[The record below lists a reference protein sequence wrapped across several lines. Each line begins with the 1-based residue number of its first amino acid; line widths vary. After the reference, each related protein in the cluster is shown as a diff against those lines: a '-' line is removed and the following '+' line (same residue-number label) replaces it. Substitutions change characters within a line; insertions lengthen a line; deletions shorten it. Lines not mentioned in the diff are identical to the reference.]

1 MSDQITRLS
10 DELARDPAS
19 LVFLALAEQLRQNR
33 ELEVA
38 RKVALRGLDRHPHL
52 ASAHELLARIYADLG
67 ELDRAFDEW
76 DMARQLAPA
85 LPGPRKGMGFVRF
98 RQGRLDE
105 AQRLLEDAIAVD
117 PGDESAARALAAVRH
132 QRHRNG
138 NGDANGSANGSG
150 NGIDSGNGAGATT
163 PELSLSVAEAA
174 RRLFAPILGDGE
186 RTALLVDGAGLVV
199 AGAYLTEDGHDVAA
213 EIGAELSGVPE
224 EAQRAVGHLGLGSW
238 RCVVFETEVAAVAMA
253 PVNGK
258 HLLMLA
264 AQRSEPLGYLRRM
277 LERCADR
284 ADRWLAEGR

>member
-105 AQRLLEDAIAVD
+105 AQRLLEDAVAVD
-117 PGDESAARALAAVRH
+117 PGDESAARALAAVRN

-138 NGDANGSANGSG
+138 NGSG
-150 NGIDSGNGAGATT
+150 NGNGIESGNGNGATT
-163 PELSLSVAEAA
+163 PVPSLSVAEAA
-174 RRLFAPILGDGE
+174 RQLFASILGDGE

-224 EAQRAVGHLGLGSW
+224 EAQRAAGHLALGSW
-238 RCVVFETEVAAVAMA
+238 RCVVFETEVATVAMA